1 MKFVRYSAGGH
12 ANYGILDGDTVQEI
26 SGPPTGRFTETGATA
41 PLSSVQLLAP
51 IIPGDVYA
59 MAVNFKS
66 HTGGAPPP
74 KYPAP
79 FLKPS
84 SSICGPDSA
93 IVLPANAGKV
103 DEEGEMVVVIGR
115 RMRKVSADDALSY
128 VLGYTI
134 GHDISAREWQA
145 GDSSW
150 WRAKG
155 SDTFSPIGPF
165 IETDYDPH
173 DKNIVVTVDGEEVQN
188 CNTEEMIFN
197 TQECLSFISQTNT
210 LEPGDIVF
218 TGTSGVTSRLRAGE
232 VLVTAI
238 QGLGELRNTISD

>member
-1 MKFVRYSAGGH
+1 MKFVRYSAAGH
-12 ANYGILDGDTVQEI
+12 ATHGILDGDTVLEI
-26 SGPPTGRFTETGATA
+26 SGPPTGRYTETGATA
-41 PLSSVQLLAP
+41 SLSSVQLLAP
-51 IIPGDVYA
+51 IVPGDVYA
-59 MAVNFKS
+59 MAVNFHS
-66 HTGGAPPP
+66 HTGGAPTPTQP
-74 KYPAP
+74 EP

-84 SSICGPDSA
+84 SSVVGPGSMV
-93 IVLPANAGKV
+93 VLPANAGKV

-115 RMRKVSADDALSY
+115 RMRNVSADDALSY

-134 GHDISAREWQA
+134 GHDISAREWQS
-145 GDSSW
+145 GDRSW

-173 DKNIVVTVDGEEVQN
+173 GKNIVVTVNGEEVQN

-197 TQECLSFISQTNT
+197 TQECLSFISKTNT

-218 TGTSGVTSRLRAGE
+218 TGTSGVTSRLRAGDS
-232 VLVTAI
+232 LVTSI
-238 QGLGELRNTISD
+238 DGLGELHNSIA